1 MWILWTSDIAAGQR
15 GASGV
20 HRRWTGREAAGHPR
34 HGIGE
39 DLTFDPELHRDYLP
53 FACVHAAENFKN
65 VIAD

>member
-1 MWILWTSDIAAGQR
+1 MPSSLGLEEHAGQDR
-15 GASGV
+15 
-20 HRRWTGREAAGHPR
+20 HRRTGREAAGHPR

-53 FACVHAAENFKN
+53 FACGHAAENFKN